1 MAKIGSAKKI
11 LSESFEA
18 EDQQMAQ
25 ILGGILNPIL
35 ESIVQAM
42 NKRLNVADNL
52 DQEIVRIGVRVN
64 NGNIID
70 RLQVRTSLPQVVGA
84 VVINVTGRQGV
95 LPSGVV
101 QAQGISKAGNILNI
115 QQLTGLEDDGQF
127 TVTLLLIG
135 S

>member
-70 RLQVRTSLPQVVGA
+70 GLQVRTSLPQVVGA